1 MYSFT
6 KKSKAQYYFLI
17 EISNYSYLLAC
28 YPLFNQV
35 KVSSKKKQ
43 KENPFK
49 RNLATRTVEVI
60 I

>member
-35 KVSSKKKQ
+35 KVSPKK
-43 KENPFK
+43 NK
-49 RNLATRTVEVI
+49 RRTLLRETWPQGQ
-60 I
+60 